1 MAGAAASASADTAK
15 QCARVDLMFM
25 CEALMKATACQGCR
39 LLIEA
44 RPTSRMSHDYR
55 HWTSP
60 NP

>member
-1 MAGAAASASADTAK
+1 
-15 QCARVDLMFM
+15 M
-25 CEALMKATACQGCR
+25 CEALMKATACQGYR